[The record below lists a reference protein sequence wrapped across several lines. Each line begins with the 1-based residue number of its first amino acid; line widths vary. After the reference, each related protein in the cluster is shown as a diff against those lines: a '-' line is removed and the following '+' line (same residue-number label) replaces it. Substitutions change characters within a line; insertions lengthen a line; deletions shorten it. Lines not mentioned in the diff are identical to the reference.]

1 MLKLIHTIKDGLS
14 WLLEL
19 IAAWLQ
25 MLFGVTWQKPWWM
38 QWSGEKIL
46 AFTHWCDSHRRLA
59 ALRGLAILL
68 LGASVVAG
76 INWYQALPKPV
87 ETKVNAVS
95 PELTKLVE
103 GKWITA
109 PLLIHFKGSAAPL
122 DKVGKVITPN
132 IKLTPSMEGAWVWQ
146 DDKTLVFTPRVD
158 WPVGVEYKLSLPKKG
173 LVASHVTLD
182 QYDLG
187 FNSASFAAVLT
198 QAEFYQDPSDPKLK
212 KIVATVTFTHPV
224 DSVDFEKRVALRMK
238 GQAAGILGIGGATYP
253 AHITFDKNK
262 LSAYIHSDPVAI
274 PEKDSAMLLKVD
286 SGIRAARGGPATS
299 TKLEREIA
307 IPGVFNFFRINSAEL
322 ALARNDRFDPE
333 QVLVLEATTGVEAQE
348 LAGAITAHLLP
359 VHHPDTKEA
368 ERQHPHQWAAE
379 QVGPAVLK
387 AATVLKLAAIP
398 TEADYATLH
407 SYKYQAEPG
416 RFVHVRVKKGIKSF
430 GGYVM
435 AKDYEAVM
443 QVAPF
448 PQELKILYDG
458 AILSLSGEKKVS
470 LYSRDVEAIKFEIGR
485 VVPSQI
491 QHLLTQS
498 SGDFKNPQFEN
509 DRFSA
514 DNITE
519 RFSELRVLDKA
530 APGKTQYHGLDL
542 ARYLGTDGR
551 RGLFLLNV
559 EAYDR
564 TGEEATGVIDRR
576 LILVTDLGVLVK
588 DALDGSHDVFV
599 QSIYSGEPV
608 AGAKIEV
615 LGKNGQAVVAA
626 VTDAN
631 GHAMLPVLTSFVREQ
646 APALYLV
653 QKGNDLSFL
662 PFNRSERQLV
672 MSRFDVGGVGS
683 SVKGDRLAAYLFSDR
698 GLYRPGDEIRVGLIV
713 KPADWKTSLEG
724 VPLEVEILDARGL
737 PVKRQKLRL
746 SASGFEEIT
755 HTTQD
760 TSPTG
765 TYTFNVYIVKD
776 KEIAGLLG
784 STTVRVQEFLPDRMK
799 ITAHLSTERIEGWV
813 SPNQL
818 KGLVSLA
825 NLFGTPAVNR
835 RVSASIGLF
844 PAYPSFSA
852 YPEHHFYDPLRA
864 KEGYNEPLPDAT
876 TDEKGEA
883 EFDLNLQRFAKATY
897 RLRFNAQGFE
907 AEGGRSVAAEAAVLV
922 SPLPYLVGYKADGDL
937 QYINKGAK
945 RAVDLIAIN
954 PEAKK
959 IEVANLSLQL
969 IERRYV
975 SVLIKQDNGTF
986 KYESKLKELKLSDEP
1001 LKIAN
1006 KGLPLKIPTDKAG
1019 DFSWVIR
1026 DADNV
1031 ELNRIEFT
1039 IAGHGNLTRSLEKNA
1054 ELQLKLSKPDYSA
1067 GEEIELQI
1075 KAPYVGTGLITIERE
1090 RVYSY
1095 KWFKTTTTGSV
1106 QKIKL
1111 PAELEGNGYVSV
1123 TFVRD
1128 VNSEEIFMSPLSYGV
1143 VPFSVSRAKRT
1154 TQVSVVSPDLAKPGQ
1169 PFRIRYKTD
1178 RPAKIVVFAVD
1189 EGILQVA
1196 RYKTPDPLGYFFQ
1209 KRALEVR
1216 TSQIL
1221 DLILPEFKRLM
1232 ALSAPGGD
1240 QEGALGK
1247 NLNPFKRKRE
1257 KPVAFW
1263 SGIIEAGPK
1272 ERELVYHVPDYFN
1285 GTLRVMAVAV
1295 AADSIGTAERRAQ
1308 IRGDFV
1314 LNPNVPT
1321 FVTPGDEFDVS
1332 VSVANNITGSGPD
1345 ADVQLEL
1352 KVAPGLQVMG
1362 PTRVALKISEMRETS
1377 AIFKVRA
1384 LNQLGSANLSFVAT
1398 RGKYSGKRETDLS
1411 VRPAVPYMT
1420 TLSAGRLQNGK
1431 IDLPVT
1437 RQLHTEY
1444 RTQKASIAP
1453 LPLNLAHGLASYL
1466 EKYPYGCTEQLVS
1479 QAVPATVLKGRPE
1492 FGHSSATADKAL
1504 ANIIA
1509 TLRARQNAEGGFG
1522 LWAANTSVVDFVSVY
1537 ATHYLI
1543 EARERGYVV
1552 PPDMLENSKNY
1563 LTQLAQRD
1571 GNSLADERTR
1581 AYAVYVLTRTGIVT
1595 TPFAASLQKR
1605 LETQYSKEWKKD
1617 SAAMYL
1623 AATYK
1628 LLRQE
1633 RLANNLVAT
1642 VPFGEAVKPD
1652 YANYYDPLIRDS
1664 QVLYLLARH
1673 FPERLKNLDPRGLES
1688 MVNQIARGNY
1698 NTLSSSYA
1706 ILALDAYAS
1715 AVGIA
1720 EVAKYGISEILAKNQ
1735 ERVLPL
1741 PGGLFPTVN
1750 FTSDAAKLRFTSG
1763 SKIGAFYL
1771 MTQAGFDTKL
1781 PTQDIKNGLEVNREY
1796 TDLAGKPLK
1805 SIKLGDEIEV
1815 HVKLRSIGGATHN
1828 NIAVVDL
1835 LPGGFEVVLEPITG
1849 TGEQA
1854 QLPGPQAE
1862 RAEGEGDAEPSNDTY
1877 AAPIQSWQA
1886 PVGLAKSTWT
1896 IEYADVRE
1904 DRVVL
1909 YGTIGA
1915 DVKEF
1920 VYKIKATNTGTY
1932 VVPPTF
1938 GESMYDRSVQARSL
1952 GGKLTVEKLEK
1963 K

>member
-1 MLKLIHTIKDGLS
+1 MLKLIHALKDGIV

-25 MLFGVTWQKPWWM
+25 ILFGMSWQTPWWM
-38 QWSGEKIL
+38 QWLGQKTL
-46 AFTHWCDSHRRLA
+46 AFARWCDTHRRLA
-59 ALRGLAILL
+59 LLRGLAILL
-68 LGASVVAG
+68 IGASLAAG
-76 INWYQALPKPV
+76 VNWYKSRPKPV
-87 ETKVNAVS
+87 ETNVHAVS
-95 PELTKLVE
+95 PALTQLVE

-109 PLLIHFKGSAAPL
+109 PLVINFKGSAAPL
-122 DKVGKVITPN
+122 DKIGKVITPK
-132 IKLTPSMEGAWVWQ
+132 IRMTPSMEGAWAWQ

-158 WPVGVEYKLSLPKKG
+158 WPVGMEYKLSLPKKG

-182 QYDLG
+182 QYELS
-187 FNSASFAAVLT
+187 FRSAPFEAALT
-198 QAEFYQDPSDPKLK
+198 QTEFYQDPSDPKLK
-212 KIVATVTFTHPV
+212 KIVATVSFSHPV
-224 DSVDFEKRVALRMK
+224 DSADFEKRVTLRMK
-238 GQAAGILGIGGATYP
+238 DQAAGILGLGGATYP

-299 TKLEREIA
+299 AKLEREVA
-307 IPGVFNFFRINSAEL
+307 IPGVFNFFRISSTQL
-322 ALARNDRFDPE
+322 TLARNDRFEPE
-333 QVLVLEATTGVEAQE
+333 QVFVLETTTGVEAKE
-348 LAGAITAHLLP
+348 LAGAVTAHVLP
-359 VHHPDTKEA
+359 IYRPDAKEA
-368 ERQHPHQWAAE
+368 ERKYPHHWSAAE
-379 QVGPAVLK
+379 VGPEVLK
-387 AATVLKLAAIP
+387 QATPLKLATIA

-435 AKDYEAVM
+435 AKEYETVM
-443 QVAPF
+443 QVPAF
-448 PQELKILYDG
+448 PKELKILYDG

-470 LYSRDVEAIKFEIGR
+470 LYSRDIEAIKFEIGR

-498 SGDFKNPQFEN
+498 YGDFKNPQFEN
-509 DRFSA
+509 DRFGE

-519 RFSELRVLDKA
+519 RFNELRVLDKV
-530 APGKTQYHGLDL
+530 APGKTQYHGFDL
-542 ARYLGTDGR
+542 SRYLDKDNR
-551 RGLFLLNV
+551 RGLFLLKA

-564 TGEEATGVIDRR
+564 EGKQASGVNDRR

-588 DALDGSHDVFV
+588 DALNGSHDVFV
-599 QSIYSGEPV
+599 QSIYTGEPV

-615 LGKNGQAVVAA
+615 LGKNGQPVVAA
-626 VTDAN
+626 LTDAN
-631 GHAMLPVLTSFVREQ
+631 GHAILPTLASFVREQ
-646 APALYLV
+646 APTLYLV

-662 PFNRSERQLV
+662 PFNRGDRQLS
-672 MSRFDVGGVGS
+672 MSRFDIGGVGS

-724 VPLEVEILDARGL
+724 VPLEVEVLDARGL

-746 SASGFEEIT
+746 SASGFEEII

-776 KEIAGLLG
+776 KAIAGLLG

-799 ITAHLSTERIEGWV
+799 ITAHLSAESAEGWV
-813 SPNQL
+813 SPDNL

-844 PAYPSFSA
+844 PAYPSFSSYA
-852 YPEHHFYDPLRA
+852 DYHFYDPLRA
-864 KEGYNEPLPDAT
+864 KDGYNEPLPDAT
-876 TDEKGEA
+876 TNEKGEA

-937 QYINKGAK
+937 QYINKNAK
-945 RAVDLIAIN
+945 RVVELIAIN
-954 PEAKK
+954 PETKK
-959 IEVANLSLQL
+959 IEVAKLSLQL

-986 KYESKLKELKLSDEP
+986 KYESKLKEIKLSDEP
-1001 LKIAN
+1001 LKISS
-1006 KGLPLKIPTDKAG
+1006 KGLLLIIPTDKAG

-1026 DADNV
+1026 DAGNT

-1039 IAGHGNLTRSLEKNA
+1039 IAGHANLTRSLEKNA
-1054 ELQLKLSKPDYSA
+1054 ELQLKLSKPDYSP
-1067 GEEIELQI
+1067 GEDIELQI
-1075 KAPYVGTGLITIERE
+1075 KAPYVGYGLITIERE

-1095 KWFKTTTTGSV
+1095 KWFKTTTTASV

-1111 PAELEGNGYVSV
+1111 PTELEGNGYVSV
-1123 TFVRD
+1123 AFVRSI
-1128 VNSEEIFMSPLSYGV
+1128 NSEEIFMSPLSYGV
-1143 VPFSVSRAKRT
+1143 APFSVSRAKRT
-1154 TQVSVVSPDLAKPGQ
+1154 TQVSVTSPDLAKPGQ
-1169 PFRIRYKTD
+1169 PYRIRYKTD
-1178 RPAKIVVFAVD
+1178 RPAKIVVYAVD

-1272 ERELVYHVPDYFN
+1272 EKELVYNVPDYFN

-1295 AADSIGTAERRAQ
+1295 AVATDSIGTSERRAQ

-1332 VSVANNITGSGPD
+1332 VSVANNITGSGKD
-1345 ADVQLEL
+1345 VDVQLEL
-1352 KVAPGLQVMG
+1352 KTSPSLQVIG
-1362 PTRVALKISEMRETS
+1362 PARVTLKISEMREAS
-1377 AIFKVRA
+1377 ATFKVRA
-1384 LNQLGSANLSFVAT
+1384 LNQLGSANLTFVAT

-1431 IDLPVT
+1431 IELPVT
-1437 RQLHTEY
+1437 RQLHAEY
-1444 RTQKASIAP
+1444 RTQKASISP

-1479 QAVPATVLKGRPE
+1479 QAVPATILKSRPE
-1492 FGHSSATADKAL
+1492 FGHTSATADKAL
-1504 ANIIA
+1504 ASIIA

-1522 LWAANTSVVDFVSVY
+1522 LWAANTTVVDFVSVY

-1571 GNSLADERTR
+1571 GSSLADERTR
-1581 AYAVYVLTRTGIVT
+1581 AYAIYVLTRTGIVT
-1595 TPFAASLQKR
+1595 TPYAASLQKR
-1605 LETQYSKEWKKD
+1605 LETQYPKEWKKD

-1633 RLANNLVAT
+1633 RLANSLAAG
-1642 VPFGEAVKPD
+1642 VPFGEQVKSD
-1652 YANYYDPLIRDS
+1652 YAHYYDPLIRDS

-1673 FPERLKNLDPRGLES
+1673 FPERLKNLDPKGLEG
-1688 MVNQIARGNY
+1688 MVNQIARGHY

-1715 AVGIA
+1715 AVGMGEI
-1720 EVAKYGISEILAKNQ
+1720 AKYGISEILAKNQ
-1735 ERVLPL
+1735 ERVIPL

-1750 FTSDAAKLRFTSG
+1750 FTPDATKLRFTSD

-1781 PTQDIKNGLEVNREY
+1781 PTQDIKNGLEVTREY

-1805 SIKLGDEIEV
+1805 SVKLGDEIEV
-1815 HVKLRSIGGATHN
+1815 HVKLRSIGGAIHN

-1835 LPGGFEVVLEPITG
+1835 LPGGFEVVLDPITS
-1849 TGEQA
+1849 TGVQA
-1854 QLPGPQAE
+1854 QQPGPRGE
-1862 RAEGEGDAEPSNDTY
+1862 NAEGEGEGEDNSSG
-1877 AAPIQSWQA
+1877 AAPVDSWRP
-1886 PVGLAKSTWT
+1886 PVGSAKSTWA

-1938 GESMYDRSVQARSL
+1938 GESMYDRTVQARSL
-1952 GGKLTVEKLEK
+1952 GGKLTVEKK
-1963 K
+1963 

>member
-1 MLKLIHTIKDGLS
+1 MLKLIHVLKGGVV
-14 WLLEL
+14 WLLEFF
-19 IAAWLQ
+19 AAWLRI
-25 MLFGVTWQKPWWM
+25 LFGMNLQTPWWI
-38 QWSGEKIL
+38 QWLGQQARAI
-46 AFTHWCDSHRRLA
+46 ATWCDSHRRLA
-59 ALRGLAILL
+59 LLRGLAVLL
-68 LGASVVAG
+68 VGASLVAG
-76 INWYQALPKPV
+76 VNWYKSRPKAV
-87 ETKVNAVS
+87 ETNVETVS
-95 PELTKLVE
+95 PALTQLVD

-109 PLLIHFKGSAAPL
+109 PLVINFKGSVAPL
-122 DKVGKVITPN
+122 DKIGKIVTSKISMTPG
-132 IKLTPSMEGAWVWQ
+132 MEGAWAWQ

-158 WPVGVEYKLSLPKKG
+158 WPVGTEYKLSLPRKG

-182 QYDLG
+182 QYDLK
-187 FNSASFAAVLT
+187 FKSAPFEAALT
-198 QAEFYQDPSDPKLK
+198 QAEFYQDPRDPKLK

-238 GQAAGILGIGGATYP
+238 DQAAGILGLGGATYP

-274 PEKDSAMLLKVD
+274 PEKDSAMLLKID
-286 SGIRAARGGPATS
+286 SGIRAARGGPS
-299 TKLEREIA
+299 TRAKLEREIA
-307 IPGVFNFFRINSAEL
+307 IPGVFNFFRINSSEL
-322 ALARNDRFDPE
+322 ALARNDRFEPE
-333 QVLVLEATTGVEAQE
+333 QVFILETTTGVDAKE
-348 LAGAITAHLLP
+348 LQGAVTAHILP
-359 VHHPDTKEA
+359 LYRPDAKEA
-368 ERQHPHQWAAE
+368 ERKYPHQWSAAE
-379 QVGPAVLK
+379 VGPEALK
-387 AATVLKLAAIP
+387 QATPLKLAAIP

-416 RFVHVRVKKGIKSF
+416 RFVHVRVKSGIKSF

-435 AKDYEAVM
+435 AKEYEAVM
-443 QVAPF
+443 QVPAF

-470 LYSRDVEAIKFEIGR
+470 LYSRDIEAIKFEIGR
-485 VVPSQI
+485 VMPSQI
-491 QHLLTQS
+491 QHLLTQTQ
-498 SGDFKNPQFEN
+498 GEFKNPQFEN
-509 DRFSA
+509 DRFGE

-519 RFSELRVLDKA
+519 RFSELRVLDKV
-530 APGKTQYHGLDL
+530 APGKTQYHGFDL
-542 ARYLGTDGR
+542 SRYLDKENR
-551 RGLFLLNV
+551 RGLFLLKA

-564 TGEEATGVIDRR
+564 EGKEASGVNDRR
-576 LILVTDLGVLVK
+576 LVLVTDLGVLVK

-599 QSIYSGEPV
+599 QSIYTGEPV

-615 LGKNGQAVVAA
+615 LGKNGQPIVTAT
-626 VTDAN
+626 TDAS
-631 GHAMLPVLTSFVREQ
+631 GHAALPTLASFEREQ
-646 APALYLV
+646 APTLYLV

-662 PFNRSERQLV
+662 PFNRSDRQLS
-672 MSRFDVGGVGS
+672 MSRFDIGGVGS

-724 VPLEVEILDARGL
+724 VPLEVEVLDARGL

-755 HTTQD
+755 HTTQE

-776 KEIAGLLG
+776 KAIDGLLG

-799 ITAHLSTERIEGWV
+799 ITAHLSTERAEGWV
-813 SPNQL
+813 SPDKL

-825 NLFGTPAVNR
+825 NLFGTPAINR
-835 RVSASIGLF
+835 RVSGNIGLF
-844 PAYPSFSA
+844 PAYPSFSSYA
-852 YPEHHFYDPLRA
+852 DYHFYDPLRA
-864 KEGYNEPLPDAT
+864 KEGYNEALPDAK

-937 QYINKGAK
+937 QYINKSAQ
-945 RAVDLIAIN
+945 RTVSLIAIN
-954 PEAKK
+954 PETKK
-959 IEVANLSLQL
+959 IEIDKLTLQL

-975 SVLIKQDNGTF
+975 SVLIKQDNGTY
-986 KYESKLKELKLSDEP
+986 KYESKSKEIILANEP
-1001 LKIAN
+1001 LKISS

-1026 DADNV
+1026 DADNT
-1031 ELNRIEFT
+1031 ELNRIQFT

-1075 KAPYVGTGLITIERE
+1075 KAPYVGYGLITIERE

-1095 KWFKTTTTGSV
+1095 KWFKTTTTASV

-1123 TFVRD
+1123 AFVRGI
-1128 VNSEEIFMSPLSYGV
+1128 NSEEIFMSPLSYGV
-1143 VPFSVSRAKRT
+1143 APFSVSRAKRT
-1154 TQVSVVSPDLAKPGQ
+1154 TQVSLTSADLAKPGQ
-1169 PFRIRYKTD
+1169 PYRIRYKTD

-1196 RYKTPDPLGYFFQ
+1196 RYSTPDPLGYFFQ

-1263 SGIIEAGPK
+1263 SGIIDAGPK
-1272 ERELVYHVPDYFN
+1272 EQELVYNVPDYFN

-1314 LNPNVPT
+1314 LSPNVPS

-1332 VSVANNITGSGPD
+1332 VSVANNISGSGKD

-1352 KVAPGLQVMG
+1352 KLAPGLQIIG
-1362 PTRVALKISEMRETS
+1362 SPRVALKITEMREAS
-1377 AIFKVRA
+1377 ATFKVRA
-1384 LNQLGSANLSFVAT
+1384 LNLLGSANLSFVAT

-1420 TLSAGRLQNGK
+1420 TLTAGRLQNGK
-1431 IDLPVT
+1431 IELPVT
-1437 RQLHTEY
+1437 RQLHREY
-1444 RTQKASIAP
+1444 RTQEASIAP

-1479 QAVPATVLKGRPE
+1479 QAVPATILKARPE
-1492 FGHSSATADKAL
+1492 FGHTSATADKAL

-1509 TLRARQNAEGGFG
+1509 TLRGRQNAEGGFG
-1522 LWAANTSVVDFVSVY
+1522 LWAANTTVVDFVSVY
-1537 ATHYLI
+1537 ATHYLV
-1543 EARERGYVV
+1543 EARERGYTV

-1581 AYAVYVLTRTGIVT
+1581 AYAIYVLTRTGIVT
-1595 TPFAASLQKR
+1595 TPYAASLQKR
-1605 LETQYSKEWKKD
+1605 LETQYPKEWKKD

-1633 RLANNLVAT
+1633 RLANNLVANA
-1642 VPFGEAVKPD
+1642 PFGEPIKSD
-1652 YANYYDPLIRDS
+1652 YANYHDPLIRDS
-1664 QVLYLLARH
+1664 QVLYLIARH
-1673 FPERLKNLDPRGLES
+1673 FPERLRNLDPRGLES
-1688 MVNQIARGNY
+1688 MVNQITRGAY

-1706 ILALDAYAS
+1706 ILALDAYAG

-1720 EVAKYGISEILAKNQ
+1720 EVAKYGISEILAKNK

-1741 PGGLFPTVN
+1741 PGGLFPTVH
-1750 FTSDAAKLRFTSG
+1750 FTSDAAKLRFSSD

-1771 MTQAGFDTKL
+1771 MTQAGFDTQL
-1781 PTQDIKNGLEVNREY
+1781 PTKDIKNGLEVTREY

-1815 HVKLRSIGGATHN
+1815 HVKLRSIGGATYN
-1828 NIAVVDL
+1828 NIAIVDL
-1835 LPGGFEVVLEPITG
+1835 LPGGFEVVLEPITS

-1854 QLPGPQAE
+1854 QLPGPRAE
-1862 RAEGEGDAEPSNDTY
+1862 SAEGEEEPGNDAYD
-1877 AAPIQSWQA
+1877 A
-1886 PVGLAKSTWT
+1886 PVESWRSPVGTAKSTWT

-1909 YGTIGA
+1909 YGTIAA
-1915 DVKEF
+1915 DVKTF

-1938 GESMYDRSVQARSL
+1938 GESMYDRAVQARSL
-1952 GGKLTVEKLEK
+1952 GGKLIVEKN
-1963 K
+1963 